1 MWIKIVIGIL
11 GGLAVLAGIGW
22 AGLQVRPSNFA
33 PPDDAPKDLGVVD
46 VPADLPAPVRRY
58 FLTAFGE
65 QVPRTESLIALGT
78 GRANFGFWMPLR
90 FRLTHDPGVA
100 FQRDMEVT
108 WFGRTVLKAVDRYVN
123 GAGMTGP
130 VGREATGPAVD
141 QGANMILWAEAPLIP
156 SLWLTDDRI
165 RWEAIDNTSARLIFP
180 FHDGEDELTVHFD
193 PESGLISHLTA
204 LRCRSEETGKVPW
217 RVDFL
222 TWQTVDDMTVP
233 EQLSVTWADQGKPWS
248 YWDFD
253 AYYWNVDVS
262 GVLE

>member
-22 AGLQVRPSNFA
+22 AGLQVRPSSFA
-33 PPDDAPKDLGVVD
+33 PPDDAPKNLGVVD

-204 LRCRSEETGKVPW
+204 LRFRSEETGKVPW

-222 TWQTVDDMTVP
+222 TWQTMNGVTVP

-253 AYYWNVDVS
+253 AYYWNVDVG